1 MIISF
6 KLTMDS
12 PPSPTAPPPPSCT
25 TAIPS
30 AYGYVP
36 PTACNANYG
45 FHPSFEWN
53 IVFAVA
59 FGITTVAHVIQTFH
73 YRKVSPPPL
82 SSPLHHNH

>member
-1 MIISF
+1 MITSF

-30 AYGYVP
+30 AHGYVP

-82 SSPLHHNH
+82 SSPLDHNH